1 MMSYH
6 YVPNRK
12 VIIFDQI
19 FRNVISNRFIVF
31 RNYWHKCSRF
41 QCNMK
46 EDVSTA
52 TELNILIQVKFHT
65 NCMSNFI
72 GFDVLLIVN
81 KLEPR

>member
-1 MMSYH
+1 
-6 YVPNRK
+6 
-12 VIIFDQI
+12 
-19 FRNVISNRFIVF
+19 
-31 RNYWHKCSRF
+31 
-41 QCNMK
+41 MK

-81 KLEPR
+81 KLEPRWGYKYRKYYIFSTYWNKVVSANVLQFCKRKLLWI